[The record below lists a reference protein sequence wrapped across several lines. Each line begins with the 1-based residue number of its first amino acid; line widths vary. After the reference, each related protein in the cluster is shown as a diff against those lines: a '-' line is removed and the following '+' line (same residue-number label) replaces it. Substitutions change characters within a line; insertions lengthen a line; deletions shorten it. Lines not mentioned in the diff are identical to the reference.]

1 MKNKGFTL
9 IEMAIV
15 ICIIIILALMM
26 FRMVGAVG
34 KANDVAETRARLE
47 KVGNALEEFRA
58 IYGKYPPVPVYEN
71 AQPMGYGFPDYA
83 GWGGH
88 TTSGEVDM
96 DTANRRA
103 KKVNDE
109 NPAWSKARPVY
120 TFGLCSYFLPRFN
133 GTAEK
138 GPNIFVTRSRGNK
151 RTIKTKDGTEKVVD
165 DIFNQWANF
174 NYSSE
179 SFNGDS
185 AHDLAAVRRILPYL
199 DGKLGP
205 DGRPAGLGIIE
216 DCNGMIFSI
225 EYDDVTNRNYTIRD
239 AWYQELRY
247 ESRPPYDT
255 FKIWSVGPDGQ
266 SGTDDD
272 IIAGE

>member
-15 ICIIIILALMM
+15 ICIIVILALMM

-58 IYGKYPPVPVYEN
+58 IYGKYPPVPVY
-71 AQPMGYGFPDYA
+71 PGYGQTFGYECPDYA
-83 GWGGH
+83 GWGG
-88 TTSGEVDM
+88 TKSSGGVDQE
-96 DTANRRA
+96 TANNRA
-103 KKVNDE
+103 KVVDE
-109 NPAWSKARPVY
+109 HNPPWGSCNVY
-120 TFGLCSYFLPRFN
+120 TFGLCSFFLPRFN
-133 GTAEK
+133 GTAEN
-138 GPNIFVTRSRGNK
+138 GPNIFVSHNKATGSIFGQWGNY
-151 RTIKTKDGTEKVVD
+151 
-165 DIFNQWANF
+165 
-174 NYSSE
+174 NYSSGKV
-179 SFNGDS
+179 GDS

-205 DGRPAGLGIIE
+205 DGRPESFGIMTRYGKTCSLGNAG
-216 DCNGMIFSI
+216 FSDKVI
-225 EYDDVTNRNYTIRD
+225 VTNSYWTVQD
-239 AWYQELRY
+239 AWYHELQY

-255 FKIWSVGPDGQ
+255 FKIWSVGPDGK